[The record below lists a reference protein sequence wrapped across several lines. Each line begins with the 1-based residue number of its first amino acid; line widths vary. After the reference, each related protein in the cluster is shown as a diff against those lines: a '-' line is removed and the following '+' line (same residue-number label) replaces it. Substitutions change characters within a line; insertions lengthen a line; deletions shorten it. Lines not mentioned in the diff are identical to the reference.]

1 MSSSSIYIAMYIS
14 QREIDLTDISIKS
27 CFNVYFIIDNSYEKH
42 NLFEDMYIY
51 ERMCRKT
58 SERPESEKLFLF
70 NL

>member
-14 QREIDLTDISIKS
+14 KREIDLTHISIKS

-42 NLFEDMYIY
+42 NLFEEMYIY
-51 ERMCRKT
+51 MKGCVAKYLKDQNQN
-58 SERPESEKLFLF
+58 SILF

>member
-42 NLFEDMYIY
+42 NLFEEMYIY
-51 ERMCRKT
+51 VKGCVAKYLKDQNQN
-58 SERPESEKLFLF
+58 SILF